1 MIDSHCHLNDDK
13 LFFDLDGIIA
23 RAKAVGVDTFTVPG
37 YDLASSIR
45 AVEIAK
51 ANDNVYALVGIHPH
65 DAITYSAEVEDIL
78 KNLLN
83 NEKVVGIGEIGLDYH
98 YDNSPREKQR
108 EVFIKQLELAKKA
121 NKPVVIHS
129 REAFLE
135 TFEII
140 RDYGKG
146 LKGVFHCFSG
156 SADSAMRVI
165 KELGFYIS
173 LGGPVTFK
181 NAKQP
186 LEVAE
191 TIPLELLL
199 IETDSPYLTPHPF
212 RGKQNEPAYLPYI
225 ADRIV
230 GIRGES
236 IIEMTIANTKKLFE
250 I

>member
-13 LFFDLDGIIA
+13 LFIDLDGVIA
-23 RAKAVGVDTFTVPG
+23 RGKAVGVETFIVPG
-37 YDLASSIR
+37 YDLSSSIR
-45 AVEIAK
+45 AVDIAE
-51 ANDNVYALVGIHPH
+51 DNEDIYALVGIHPH
-65 DAITYSAEVEDIL
+65 DALTYNDEVETVIEDLL
-78 KNLLN
+78 KKD
-83 NEKVVGIGEIGLDYH
+83 KVVGLGEIGLDYF

-129 REAFLE
+129 RDAFLE

-140 RDYGKG
+140 RDYGQG
-146 LKGVFHCFSG
+146 LNGVFHCFSG

-165 KELGFYIS
+165 KELGFFIS

-186 LEVAE
+186 LEVALR
-191 TIPLELLL
+191 IPLEFLL
-199 IETDSPYLTPHPF
+199 IETDSPYLAPHPR

-225 ADRIV
+225 VDKIV
-230 GIRGES
+230 EIRGEE
-236 IIEMTIANTKKLFE
+236 IVEATINNTKRLFK